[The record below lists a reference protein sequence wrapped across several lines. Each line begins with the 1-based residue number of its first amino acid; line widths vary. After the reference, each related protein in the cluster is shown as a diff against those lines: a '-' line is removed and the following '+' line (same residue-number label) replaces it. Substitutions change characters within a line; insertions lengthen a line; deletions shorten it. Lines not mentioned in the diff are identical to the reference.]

1 MKVGP
6 RKLPQPPPSP
16 GQPSPVAFVSLPF
29 CFETLPWETGP
40 FRLRA
45 KAFTFQGVTT
55 TWNKLFREFAGSAS
69 ENGMF
74 QPEVPEGLNATARG
88 RARAQGPAKPRLPR
102 RPSAPFRHCFY
113 GLVVLELPPPTLP
126 PPAAI
131 KVGLRGEISI
141 RTLCFRSF

>member
-16 GQPSPVAFVSLPF
+16 GPPGPVAFVSLPF
-29 CFETLPWETGP
+29 CFETPPWETGP
-40 FRLRA
+40 FRLRS

-55 TWNKLFREFAGSAS
+55 NWNKLLQGFAGSAS

-74 QPEVPEGLNATARG
+74 QPKVPEGLNATARG
-88 RARAQGPAKPRLPR
+88 RARGPAKPRL
-102 RPSAPFRHCFY
+102 
-113 GLVVLELPPPTLP
+113 VVLELPSSTSA
-126 PPAAI
+126 PPAVI
-131 KVGLRGEISI
+131 KVGLRGQISI